1 MAKKKKNLRFTGMKA
16 RPQYTFYIAVAIVA
30 LVACSKGGDGIAPD
44 DGSGGGNP
52 HVNNPTDTTAP
63 VLDINTPIANQVFT
77 NGNTISVTG
86 KIADDL
92 GLFEGSIR
100 ITNDANG
107 DLLKQQLYEI
117 HGILSYNFNITY
129 TTAVTAISNYTVTVT
144 FNDHG
149 LNATT
154 KSVKVKVNP

>member
-1 MAKKKKNLRFTGMKA
+1 MISGYRYLFCT
-16 RPQYTFYIAVAIVA
+16 A
-30 LVACSKGGDGIAPD
+30 LIIGILTACSKSGSGTAQDNSG
-44 DGSGGGNP
+44 GSGGDP
-52 HVNNPTDTTAP
+52 HTYSPTDTTAP
-63 VLDINTPIANQVFT
+63 VLDIFTPAANQVFT
-77 NGNTISVTG
+77 NGNVISVTG

-92 GLFEGSIR
+92 GLYQGSIR

-107 DLLKQQLYEI
+107 DVLKQQLYEI
-117 HGILSYNFNITY
+117 HGILSYNFNIDY
-129 TTAVTAISNYTVTVT
+129 TTAVAVPSDYTVTVT